1 MFHRRLRHGAVLGML
16 FGLGLML
23 PLLSW
28 LTVVGVDAWLALV
41 VIEALYF
48 AAMGVGLVAVTR
60 LPWWPAWTAMVWVAQ
75 ELVRDRWPLGGFP
88 WGRLAFSQGHT
99 AFTGFA
105 ALAGAPLVTFAVAG
119 SGALL
124 AATVVLVR
132 RRGWLALAAAS
143 GAVAVPLVA
152 HAVPRP
158 TSGRMVTAA
167 VVQGNVPHPGLHYLG
182 RPLDVLTNHV
192 AETYRLADAVA
203 AGTVPRPDF
212 VIWPEN
218 ASDLDPF
225 IDPQARALIDRAVA
239 RIGVPVL
246 VGAVLDGPG
255 SDHVRNAGVVWDPVT
270 GPGAMYV
277 KRHLVPF
284 GEYIPYRSI
293 LGGIDSKFRLIP
305 NDFVPG
311 KTVGDLRLGSTTI
324 GDVICF
330 EVAYDDSVREAVTHG
345 GQVIVVQTNNA
356 TYGRTGQTQQQ
367 LAMSQLRAVEHGR
380 AVLIAA
386 TSGVSAVI
394 APDGRIVA
402 DTKEFEP
409 VHLVEQV
416 PLRDTLTI
424 ADRVGAGPEWAL
436 AAVGIMAIAV
446 GIVTSRRKTDQSG
459 DGA

>member
-1 MFHRRLRHGAVLGML
+1 
-16 FGLGLML
+16 
-23 PLLSW
+23 
-28 LTVVGVDAWLALV
+28 
-41 VIEALYF
+41 
-48 AAMGVGLVAVTR
+48 
-60 LPWWPAWTAMVWVAQ
+60 
-75 ELVRDRWPLGGFP
+75 
-88 WGRLAFSQGHT
+88 
-99 AFTGFA
+99 
-105 ALAGAPLVTFAVAG
+105 
-119 SGALL
+119 
-124 AATVVLVR
+124 
-132 RRGWLALAAAS
+132 
-143 GAVAVPLVA
+143 
-152 HAVPRP
+152 
-158 TSGRMVTAA
+158 MVTAA